1 MILKLDIVDGDYAI
15 VRLSPDAQ
23 LPSWASGH
31 IVSATWTPEHCSIIC
46 DASAVPA
53 SEQADSGWR
62 CMKVHGN
69 LGFSAVGT
77 VDSIAQ
83 PLRAARISI
92 FVVSTFDTDYIFV
105 HAGYFD
111 EACKVLRAAGHI
123 V

>member
-1 MILKLDIVDGDYAI
+1 MILKLDLVEGEYAI
-15 VRLSPDAQ
+15 VRLSPDST
-23 LPSWASGH
+23 LPDWASGH
-31 IVSATWTPEHCSIIC
+31 LVSVTWTPTQCSVIC
-46 DASAVPA
+46 EASVVPE
-53 SEQADSGWR
+53 SEEADRNWR
-62 CMKVHGN
+62 CLKVHGN

-105 HAGYFD
+105 HSNHFN
-111 EACKVLRAAGHI
+111 EACRVLRAAGHI